1 MSLVLADRVRE
12 TTQTTGTGTIT
23 LDGAVQGFQSFAVIG
38 NNNTTYY
45 TINRGSEWEVG
56 IGTYYGGTL
65 SRDTVYASSN
75 GGAKVNFSAGS
86 KDVFVTYPASKSVN
100 EDANNRVLIPYTT
113 GTTNVGSLNVGDATV
128 HTDSGVIAGFTASEP
143 LYLYTSLQN
152 TSASNTSYASY
163 AVNDGGHTAYAE
175 LGINNSNYSYS
186 AAGYPNNGFSTPLA
200 SFVESFGGPL
210 VLGSWDSQKISFIVN
225 GAVNTSDAMTINTDG
240 SVAFNGQ
247 VGLAGQVLQSNA
259 TSTPTWVTPK
269 SGTVTS
275 VGGTG
280 TVNGL
285 SLSGTVTTTG
295 NLTLGGTLDLSS
307 PPTIGNTAPNTG
319 TFTTLIGG
327 GGSANYGQLTGGAT
341 TKAVEFK
348 TLGSDAN
355 VSLAVQPKGTGAID
369 LAAGSSGVNISNGGT
384 VTAITRTA
392 GGSGY
397 TSFPSIVIPAPTTA
411 GGVQATA
418 TVAQL
423 GATAATIQ
431 SGGTGYTN
439 GDVLTLVGG
448 TSVAGAATFTVTGVS
463 GGIITSVSST
473 NFLTYTVLPT
483 NPVSVTGGTG
493 SSATLNVTYYVQSV
507 FNITNAG
514 SGYVEQPT
522 VTFSGGGGS
531 GAAAY
536 ATVGG
541 TSIVRSLGQNLD
553 FYTPNNTSTP
563 SFRVLDNQSAGT
575 GQFISVRS
583 SSTIPLLLSSA
594 ALNISSTS
602 TNNVSIFTNAN
613 SQEQM
618 RVSHTASA
626 VDYVQITGAA
636 TASKVVAISAQGSDT
651 DVTLSLSPKGAGTIR
666 FGTYTAGVLTP
677 AGYITITDSGGT
689 SRRLLVG

>member
-1 MSLVLADRVRE
+1 MSLILADRVRE

-23 LDGAVQGFQSFAVIG
+23 LDGAVQGFQSFSVIG

-56 IGTYYGGTL
+56 LGTYYGGTL

-75 GGAKVNFSAGS
+75 SGSKVNFSAGS

-113 GTTNVGSLNVGDATV
+113 GTTNVGSLNVGDATA

-152 TSASNTSYASY
+152 TSTANTSYASY
-163 AVNDGGHTAYAE
+163 AVNDGGHTAYGE

-186 AAGYPNNGFSTPLA
+186 AAGFPNNGFSTPLA
-200 SFVESFGGPL
+200 TFVESYGGPL
-210 VLGSWDSQKISFIVN
+210 VLGSWDNQKISMIIN
-225 GAVNTSDAMTINTDG
+225 GAVSTTDAMTINTNG

-247 VGLAGQVLQSNA
+247 VGTAGQLLQSNA
-259 TSTPTWVTPK
+259 TSAPTWVTPNA
-269 SGTVTS
+269 GTVTS
-275 VGGTG
+275 VSGTG
-280 TVNGL
+280 TVSGI
-285 SLSGTVTTTG
+285 SLSGTVTSSG

-307 PPTIGNTAPNTG
+307 PPAIGGTSPAAVTA
-319 TFTTLIGG
+319 TTLIGG

-341 TKAVEFK
+341 TKAVQFQ
-348 TLGSDAN
+348 TLGSDGN
-355 VSLAVQPKGTGAID
+355 VSLAIQPKGTGAID
-369 LAAGSSGVNISNGGT
+369 LATGSSGVNISNGGT

-392 GGSGY
+392 GGTGY
-397 TSFPSIVIPAPTTA
+397 TVAPTITISAPTTA

-418 TVAQL
+418 TCTV
-423 GATAATIQ
+423 TAGVVD
-431 SGGTGYTN
+431 S
-439 GDVLTLVGG
+439 
-448 TSVAGAATFTVTGVS
+448 TFT
-463 GGIITSVSST
+463 
-473 NFLTYTVLPT
+473 
-483 NPVSVTGGTG
+483 
-493 SSATLNVTYYVQSV
+493 
-507 FNITNAG
+507 ITNAG

-522 VTFSGGGGS
+522 ITFTPVSGGS
-531 GAAAY
+531 GATAY
-536 ATVGG
+536 ATVGS
-541 TSIVRSLGQNLD
+541 TPVIRSLGQNLD

-594 ALNISSTS
+594 SLNISSTS

-626 VDYVQITGAA
+626 VNYVQVTGGA
-636 TASKVVAISAQGSDT
+636 TGGGPAISTQGSDGNAGLAIRGKGSGFVTIGQDTTTQFGVSRTVSAVNYILATGGIAGSAPSFTSTGT
-651 DVTLSLSPKGAGTIR
+651 DADIDLTFTPKGAGAVR
-666 FGTYTAGVLTP
+666 FGTHTGTILTP
-677 AGYITITDSGGT
+677 TGYITIKDSGGT
-689 SRRLLVG
+689 TRRLLVG